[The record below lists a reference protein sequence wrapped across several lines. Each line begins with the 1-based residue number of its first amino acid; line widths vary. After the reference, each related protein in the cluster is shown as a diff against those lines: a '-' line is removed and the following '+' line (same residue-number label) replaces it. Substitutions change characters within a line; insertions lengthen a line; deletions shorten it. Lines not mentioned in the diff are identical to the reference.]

1 MSNTEELS
9 RDAPIGVFDSGV
21 GGLSVFQAIATEL
34 PNESL
39 IYVADTANAPYGE
52 RSDAEIVELSGR
64 ITQWLVEQ
72 GCKAVVIACNTAT
85 AAAIYTLRERFD
97 ITIVGIE
104 PGVKPAVER
113 SASKRVGVL
122 ATSYTLSSQK
132 FRHLIERYGAQAQI
146 TLQACP
152 GLVETLEHPQSHA
165 QNQQKLLTEYLEP
178 MRIAH
183 IDTLV
188 LGCTHYSFLRN
199 QISELLGRGV
209 EVLDTPR
216 AIASELQRQLERR
229 SLLSR
234 SNETFTPYRYLTTGE
249 SLSEIAAIMGA
260 LIQQD
265 IDLEPL
271 GSEFNGFSFEP

>member
-85 AAAIYTLRERFD
+85 AAAISALRERFD

-122 ATSYTLSSQK
+122 ATSSTLGSQK
-132 FRHLIERYGAQAQI
+132 FRRLIELFGAQAQI

-165 QNQQKLLTEYLEP
+165 QNQQSLLTQYLEP
-178 MRIAH
+178 MRLAH

-188 LGCTHYSFLRN
+188 LGCTHYSFLRD
-199 QISELLGRGV
+199 QISELLGPSV

-216 AIASELQRQLERR
+216 AIALELQRQLVRR
-229 SLLSR
+229 SLLSQ
-234 SNETFTPYRYLTTGE
+234 STETFVPYRYLTTGE
-249 SLSEIAAIMGA
+249 SLSEIAAIMGS

-265 IDLEPL
+265 IDLEIL
-271 GSEFNGFSFEP
+271 RSEINGFSFEP

>member
-1 MSNTEELS
+1 VSNSAELS
-9 RDAPIGVFDSGV
+9 QDAPIGVFDSGV

-34 PNESL
+34 PHESL
-39 IYVADTANAPYGE
+39 IYVADTAKAPYGD

-64 ITQWLVEQ
+64 MTQWLVEQ

-85 AAAIYTLRERFD
+85 AAAISALRDRFD

-122 ATSYTLSSQK
+122 ATSYTLGSQK

-165 QNQQKLLTEYLEP
+165 QNQHQLLTEYLVP
-178 MRIAH
+178 MRMAH

-199 QISELLGRGV
+199 QISELLGPGV

-216 AIASELQRQLERR
+216 AIALELQRQLERR